1 MLRFLQTPGPT
12 KKIILSGLLLFVC
25 VAMIISFIPTG
36 SGTFLGEIF
45 GANLTTAGV
54 VAKVGTEDINVQEVA
69 QRAKMIGR
77 QQFRGNVPP
86 TIMPFLM
93 QRAADSMITQGAL
106 AYEADRM
113 GLGASDKE
121 LVDYLHQGQFGQ
133 IFFPG
138 GSFIGQQ
145 QYEDFVQNQFGL
157 SVAQFEKELKNQL
170 AQQKLLSAVSA
181 AATVSDKDVE
191 EQVKKQDT
199 KVKFQYAVLTL
210 DDVKKQI
217 KVTDVELKAFYDQN
231 KQQYVNSIPEKRKAK
246 YVLIDTARLADSLPV
261 TQADLQAFYNQHQD
275 EFRIPETVTVRHI
288 LIKTPTPG
296 PDGKVDP
303 KGVEAAKAK
312 AEDVQKQLK
321 AGASFD
327 ELAKKYSDDPGS
339 AQNGGLLPPLTKG
352 RTVPEFEQAAFT
364 TPKGQTTDII
374 RTSYGFHIIHVED
387 KQTARV
393 KPLDEVKPQI
403 EPAIKQQKAA
413 GAAQA
418 LANSV
423 QSAARSAGMDKA
435 AAEKGLTVTNT
446 DMLAQTDP
454 LPGVGSAQELANGL
468 FSAKKND
475 PPATAQTPHGFA
487 IYQVTEIQAPQ
498 TPTFEQ
504 IKPQLEE
511 QFKTQR
517 AQSRL
522 AQRTQELSD
531 RAHAGNDLGKAAREL
546 SATVKTSDLVN
557 ATAQVPDLGAMTGP
571 ASVAFTLPVGGISGP
586 LQGGATSGLVLAV
599 VEKQEPAPADVKQ
612 AWDHAKETLL
622 DQKRQALEGLY
633 VQNLRDRLEKEGKI
647 KVNKKEMERLS
658 RPGEGS

>member
-1 MLRFLQTPGPT
+1 M
-12 KKIILSGLLLFVC
+12 KKIILGGLLLVIC
-25 VAMIISFIPTG
+25 VMMVITLVPGGLFGDYFG
-36 SGTFLGEIF
+36 SSV
-45 GANLTTAGV
+45 TTAGV
-54 VAKVGTEDINVQEVA
+54 LAKVGTEDISLQQVA
-69 QRAKMIGR
+69 QRARMIGR

-86 TIMPFLM
+86 AMMPFLM
-93 QRAADSMITQGAL
+93 QRAADGMITQGAL

-121 LVDYLHQGQFGQ
+121 LVDYLHHGQFGEL
-133 IFFPG
+133 FFPG
-138 GSFIGQQ
+138 GNFIGQQ

-157 SVAQFEKELKNQL
+157 SVAEFEKELKNQI
-170 AQQKLLSAVSA
+170 AQQKLLAAISA
-181 AATVSDKDVE
+181 AATVSDKEIE
-191 EQVKKQDT
+191 EQVRKQGT
-199 KVKFQYAVLTL
+199 KVKFDYAVLTL

-231 KQQYVNSIPEKRKAK
+231 KQQYVNSIPEKRKAR
-246 YVLIDTARLADSLPV
+246 YILIDTAKLAASVPV
-261 TQADLQAFYNQHQD
+261 TQADLQAYYNQHQD

-327 ELAKKYSDDPGS
+327 ELAKKYSEDPGS
-339 AQNGGLLPPLTKG
+339 ASNGGLLPPITRG

-374 RTSYGFHIIHVED
+374 RTSYGFHIIRVED

-393 KPLDEVKPQI
+393 KPLDEVKAQI

-413 GAAQA
+413 AAAQS

-423 QSAARSAGMDKA
+423 QSLARSAGMDKA
-435 AAEKGLTVTNT
+435 AADKGLSVTST
-446 DMLAQTDP
+446 DMLAQTEP
-454 LPGVGSAQELANGL
+454 LPGVGSAQELANAI

-475 PPATAQTPHGFA
+475 PPATAQTPQGFA
-487 IYQVTEIQAPQ
+487 IYQVTEIEAPQ

-504 IKPQLEE
+504 IKAQVEE
-511 QFKTQR
+511 QFKAQR
-517 AQSRL
+517 AQSLL

-531 RAHAGNDLGKAAREL
+531 RAHAVHDLKAAAKEL
-546 SATVKTSDLVN
+546 GATVKTSELVN
-557 ATAQVPDLGAMTGP
+557 ATGQVPDVGAMSG
-571 ASVAFTLPVGGISGP
+571 AANVAFTLAVGEVSGP
-586 LQGGATSGLVLAV
+586 LQGSANDGIVLAV
-599 VEKQEPAPADVKQ
+599 VEKQEPSPAELKQ
-612 AWDHAKETLL
+612 TWDRAKETLL
-622 DQKRQALEGLY
+622 EQRRQTLEGLY
-633 VQNLRDRLEKEGKI
+633 VQNLRDTLEKEGKI
-647 KVNKKEMERLS
+647 KVNKKEMERMSHLS
-658 RPGEGS
+658 EGS

>member
-1 MLRFLQTPGPT
+1 M
-12 KKIILSGLLLFVC
+12 KKIILGGLLLVIC
-25 VAMIISFIPTG
+25 VMMVVTLVPGGMFGDYFG
-36 SGTFLGEIF
+36 STI
-45 GANLTTAGV
+45 TTAGV
-54 VAKVGTEDINVQEVA
+54 IAKVGSDDINVQEVA

-77 QQFRGNVPP
+77 QQFRGGNIPP

-93 QRAADSMITQGAL
+93 QRAADGMITQGAL

-138 GSFIGQQ
+138 GNFIGQQ

-199 KVKFQYAVLTL
+199 KVKFEYAILTL
-210 DDVKKQI
+210 DDVKKQV

-231 KQQYVNSIPEKRKAK
+231 KQQYVNSVPEKRKSK
-246 YVLIDTARLADSLPV
+246 YILIDTAKLAESIPV
-261 TQADLQAFYNQHQD
+261 TQADLRAFYNQHQD

-312 AEDVQKQLK
+312 ADDVQKQLK

-374 RTSYGFHIIHVED
+374 RTSYGFHIIRVED

-413 GAAQA
+413 AAAQN

-423 QSAARSAGMDKA
+423 QSTARSAGMEKA
-435 AAEKGLTVTNT
+435 AADKGLTVTT
-446 DMLAQTDP
+446 TEMLAQTGA
-454 LPGVGSAQELANGL
+454 LPGVGSAQELANAL
-468 FSAKKND
+468 FSAKKGD
-475 PPATAQTPHGFA
+475 APATAQTPQGFA

-504 IKPQLEE
+504 IKAQVEE
-511 QFKTQR
+511 QYKAQR
-517 AQSRL
+517 AQTLL

-531 RAHAGNDLGKAAREL
+531 RARAGHDLGKAAKDL
-546 SATVKTSDLVN
+546 GATVKTSDLVN
-557 ATAQVPDLGAMTGP
+557 STAQVPDVGAMSGP
-571 ASVAFTLPVGGISGP
+571 ANIAFTLGVGEISGP
-586 LQGGATSGLVLAV
+586 FQAGASSGAVLTV
-599 VEKQEPAPADVKQ
+599 LEKQEPSPAEAKL
-612 AWDHAKETLL
+612 AWDTAKDALL
-622 DQKRQALEGLY
+622 NQKRQALEGLY
-633 VQNLRDRLEKEGKI
+633 VQNLRDQLEKEGKI

-658 RPGEGS
+658 RSSEGS

>member
-12 KKIILSGLLLFVC
+12 KKFILSGLLLVVC
-25 VAMIISFIPTG
+25 GAMIVSFIPTG

-54 VAKVGTEDINVQEVA
+54 IAKVGTEDINVQEVA

-86 TIMPFLM
+86 SIMPFLM
-93 QRAADSMITQGAL
+93 TRAADSMITQGAL

-113 GLGASDKE
+113 GLSASDKE
-121 LVDYLHQGQFGQ
+121 LVEYLHQGQFGQ
-133 IFFPG
+133 IFFPS

-217 KVTDVELKAFYDQN
+217 KVTDVELKAFYGQN
-231 KQQYVNSIPEKRKAK
+231 QQQFVNSIPEKRKAK
-246 YVLIDTARLADSLPV
+246 YILIDTAKLAESVPV
-261 TQADLQAFYNQHQD
+261 TQADLQAYYNQHQD

-288 LIKTPTPG
+288 LIKTPVPG

-374 RTSYGFHIIHVED
+374 RTSYGFHIIRVED

-393 KPLDEVKPQI
+393 KPLDEVKAQI
-403 EPAIKQQKAA
+403 EPLIKQQKAA
-413 GAAQA
+413 GAAQG

-423 QSAARSAGMDKA
+423 QSAARSGGLDKA
-435 AAEKGLTVTNT
+435 AAEKGLTVTTT
-446 DMLAQTDP
+446 DMLAQTDQ
-454 LPGVGSAQELANGL
+454 LPGVGSAQELSNGL

-475 PPATAQTPHGFA
+475 PPATAQTPQGFA

-517 AQSRL
+517 AQSLL

-531 RAHAGNDLGKAAREL
+531 RAHAANDLSKAAKEL
-546 SATVKTSDLVN
+546 GATMKTSDLVN
-557 ATAQVPDLGAMTGP
+557 STAQVPDIGAMGGA

-586 LQGGATSGLVLAV
+586 IQGSATSGVVLTV
-599 VEKQEPAPADVKQ
+599 VEKQEPSPADLKQ
-612 AWDHAKETLL
+612 AWDTAKEALL
-622 DQKRQALEGLY
+622 DQKRQALEGIY
-633 VQNLRDRLEKEGKI
+633 AQNLRAQLEKEGKI

-658 RPGEGS
+658 RPSEGS